1 MVSLALETR
10 ITVAFVI
17 LLEMRFNSKFC
28 VWGK

>member
-17 LLEMRFNSKFC
+17 LLEMRFNSKLC